1 MATTAERQGAKS
13 GAYRVVGTR
22 PIRHDGVEKVTGAA
36 KYGADMQLTGML
48 YGKVLRSPHAHAR
61 VLSIDTSKA
70 EALPGVA
77 AVATSKDF
85 PIIEAE
91 DMNLAETVVNARR
104 NAELV
109 LAHDKVLYKGHAVA
123 AVAAVNAHVAE
134 QAAQLIEVEYAPLPI
149 ALTLRDALKEDAP
162 VLHEKMTTL
171 FKGGGGAGKQDTG
184 VKGNIAGHVQFKLGD
199 VEKGFAEADVI
210 VEREF
215 DTETVHQGYI
225 EPHACTVVW
234 NPDGRVTV
242 WTCTQSSFGI
252 RSGVASILC
261 LPESAVKVVPTE
273 IGGGFGAKFTCYLEA
288 TAAVLSRKSNRPVKM
303 VMDRREVFEGTGPA
317 AATNMRCKIG
327 ATKAGKN
334 HRGRNCTWRMKRGPI
349 PAPRWKQAPWRLPA
363 TTTSRTS

>member
-1 MATTAERQGAKS
+1 MATTAKRQGAGS
-13 GAYRVVGTR
+13 GGYRVVGTR

-36 KYGADMQLTGML
+36 KYGADTQLTGML

-61 VLSIDTSKA
+61 VLSVDTSKA

-91 DMNLAETVVNARR
+91 DIDLVETVVNARR

-109 LAHDKVLYKGHAVA
+109 LAHDKVFYKGHAVA

-134 QAAQLIEVEYAPLPI
+134 QATRLIEVEYEPLPI

-171 FKGGGGAGKQDTG
+171 FKGEGAARRQDTG

-225 EPHACTVVW
+225 EPHACTVTW

-252 RSGVASILC
+252 RSGVASILM
-261 LPESAVKVVPTE
+261 STG
-273 IGGGFGAKFTCYLEA
+273 IGGQGCTK
-288 TAAVLSRKSNRPVKM
+288 RNRRRIRGQIHMLLGSDGRSLGQEEQQAGEDGDGPQGSVRGYRARRGHQYALQ
-303 VMDRREVFEGTGPA
+303 DRRNKERKDYRG
-317 AATNMRCKIG
+317 G
-327 ATKAGKN
+327 A
-334 HRGRNCTWRMKRGPI
+334 I
-349 PAPRWKQAPWRLPA
+349 PGL
-363 TTTSRTS
+363 